1 MIDKERLDFL
11 QQYVSND
18 ANVRELLEYYK
29 ETIFL
34 HHHTPSIYTMN
45 GIVLQDPNGIESVRS
60 MAVLEFITTILNL
73 NQGEND
79 GRAEQSDDST
89 ESSF

>member
-1 MIDKERLDFL
+1 MIDKKRLDFL

-18 ANVRELLEYYK
+18 ANVRELLEYYR
-29 ETIFL
+29 ENILL
-34 HHHTPSIYTMN
+34 HPHTPNTYTQN
-45 GIVLQDPNGIESVRS
+45 GLVLQDPNGIESVRS